1 MTTRPNHL
9 DPRKSGQ
16 LTEALGTKLRR
27 LVVGQDEAIQ
37 KILDLYQTYVT
48 GMTSPGRPIGNIL
61 FMGPTGSGKTRLV
74 EAFAES
80 LFGDAGAIVK
90 INCAEFQHS
99 HEIAKLIGSPPGYLG
114 HRETHPFLSQEVL
127 NRHHTET
134 LKLTLML
141 FDEIEKA
148 SDALWNLLLGILDK
162 ATLTL
167 GDGGQVDF
175 LKCLIF
181 MTSNLGA
188 AEMQNLVEPRW
199 GFAINGGGDEGGG
212 PQKTRKLSAVGT
224 AAARKKFTPE
234 FVNRLDAMVVFHPLG
249 EAELRQIAEIELR
262 RVQQRILNSAA
273 APFVFQ
279 LTEAALGEV
288 LVEGTDP
295 RYGARHLRR
304 AIDRLLVQP
313 ISNLLATD
321 QVRRGDCLR
330 IDSDPESREMV
341 FLRQAEDLSSAALA
355 RLAESPLLEYRTQT
369 AALPGQ
375 SQPAAAGRRFKPAVE
390 SQAA

>member
-1 MTTRPNHL
+1 
-9 DPRKSGQ
+9 
-16 LTEALGTKLRR
+16 
-27 LVVGQDEAIQ
+27 
-37 KILDLYQTYVT
+37 
-48 GMTSPGRPIGNIL
+48 
-61 FMGPTGSGKTRLV
+61 
-74 EAFAES
+74 
-80 LFGDAGAIVK
+80 
-90 INCAEFQHS
+90 
-99 HEIAKLIGSPPGYLG
+99 
-114 HRETHPFLSQEVL
+114 
-127 NRHHTET
+127 
-134 LKLTLML
+134 
-141 FDEIEKA
+141 
-148 SDALWNLLLGILDK
+148 
-162 ATLTL
+162 
-167 GDGGQVDF
+167 
-175 LKCLIF
+175 
-181 MTSNLGA
+181 
-188 AEMQNLVEPRW
+188 MQNLVEPRW

-212 PQKTRKLSAVGT
+212 AQKTRKLSAVGT

-234 FVNRLDAMVVFHPLG
+234 LVNRLDAMVVFHPLG

-355 RLAESPLLEYRTQT
+355 RLAESPLPEYRTQT

>member
-1 MTTRPNHL
+1 MTNTSNRL
-9 DPRKSGQ
+9 DPKKPGR

-37 KILDLYQTYVT
+37 KILDLYQMYVT

-74 EAFAES
+74 EATAES
-80 LFGDAGAIVK
+80 LFGDVGSIVK
-90 INCAEFQHS
+90 IDCAEYQHS
-99 HEIAKLIGSPPGYLG
+99 HEIAKLVGSPPGYLG
-114 HRETHPFLSQEVL
+114 HRETHPFLSQEKL
-127 NRHHTET
+127 DQFHTET
-134 LKLTLML
+134 LKLTLVL

-167 GDGGQVDF
+167 GDGRKTDF
-175 LKCLIF
+175 SKCIIF

-188 AEMQNLVEPRW
+188 TEMESLVQPRW
-199 GFAINGGGDEGGG
+199 GFATAASGDDSARAQIAG
-212 PQKTRKLSAVGT
+212 KLSAAGT

-234 FVNRLDAMVVFHPLG
+234 FVNRLDAMIVFHALG
-249 EAELRQIAEIELR
+249 AAELRQIAEIELC
-262 RVQQRILNSAA
+262 RVQERILNSGA
-273 APFVFQ
+273 APFAFQ
-279 LTEAALGEV
+279 LTEAALEQV

-313 ISNLLATD
+313 ISNLLATE
-321 QVRRGDCLR
+321 QVRRGDYLR
-330 IDSDPESREMV
+330 IDSELESREMV
-341 FLRQAEDLSSAALA
+341 FVRHAEDLSPVALS
-355 RLAESPLLEYRTQT
+355 RLAQTPLLEYRLQRV
-369 AALPGQ
+369 ARPGQ
-375 SQPAAAGRRFKPAVE
+375 LKPASIKERFTPAVE
-390 SQAA
+390 SEAA